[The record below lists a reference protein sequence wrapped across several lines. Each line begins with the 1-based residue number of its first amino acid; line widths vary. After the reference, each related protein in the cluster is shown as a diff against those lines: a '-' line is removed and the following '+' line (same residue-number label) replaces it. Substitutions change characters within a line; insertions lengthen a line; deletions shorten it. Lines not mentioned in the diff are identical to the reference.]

1 MQSPLA
7 NLSNVLEMARD
18 ASINYEQTL
27 KNNEAATRAVL
38 IDPVL
43 RALGWDV
50 ANPYKVEVEKTERY
64 GKDRI
69 SADYALK
76 SNSEVAIV
84 IEAKKLGE
92 NLEQFHRQLID
103 YAFCFRIGR
112 LFLTDGIRWEHF
124 TDLQP
129 YNFAPAQTFDLH
141 SDDLGQV
148 AAYLVQ
154 ELDFALISPDE
165 KQIDLLAEQVEQLR
179 KEITDLKAIENR
191 VKTLESLNL
200 ESQNGEEKPEAEPTP
215 VVSESSDLSD
225 ATISKHSS
233 EETWLPLEN
242 GPSVTGKKARKLRLP
257 DGKEMDIRYWSDV
270 LVEAC
275 RYALKVYPEL
285 QHRLPLSDKARG
297 KTTLIQESE
306 FRSGTNSKPI
316 KVGEQEFHINVNYSA
331 KDTVGNAV
339 HVLSQVPDYLNTTQA
354 AIVFSERA

>member
-7 NLSNVLEMARD
+7 NLSSVLEMVRD
-18 ASINYEQTL
+18 SATSYEQTL

-112 LFLTDGIRWEHF
+112 LFLTDGMRWEHF

-129 YNFAPAQTFDLH
+129 YNFAPARTFDLH

-154 ELDFALISPDE
+154 ELDSALISPDE
-165 KQIDLLAEQVEQLR
+165 RQIDLLAEQVEQLR
-179 KEITDLKAIENR
+179 IEVTDLKAIENR
-191 VKTLESLNL
+191 VRDLESLNRD
-200 ESQNGEEKPEAEPTP
+200 EKPDEEPSR
-215 VVSESSDLSD
+215 VVSESSDSSEVS
-225 ATISKHSS
+225 TSSHSS
-233 EETWLPLEN
+233 EDTWIPLEN
-242 GPSVTGKKARKLRLP
+242 RPNVTGKKARKLRLP
-257 DGKEMDIRYWSDV
+257 DGKEVNTRYWSDV

-275 RYALKVYPEL
+275 RYALKVYPDL
-285 QHRLPLSDKARG
+285 QLQLPLSDKARG

-306 FRSGTNSKPI
+306 FNPDINSKSI
-316 KVGEQEFHINVNYSA
+316 EVGEQEFHANVHYNA
-331 KDTVGNAV
+331 NDTVGNAI
-339 HVLSQVPDYLNTTQA
+339 HVLKQVPDHLKTTQA

>member
-7 NLSNVLEMARD
+7 NLSSVLEMVRD
-18 ASINYEQTL
+18 SATSYEQTL

-76 SNSEVAIV
+76 SSSEVAIV

-129 YNFAPAQTFDLH
+129 YNFAPARTFDLH

-154 ELDFALISPDE
+154 ELDAALISPDE
-165 KQIDLLAEQVEQLR
+165 EQIDLLTEQVEQLR
-179 KEITDLKAIENR
+179 KEVTDLKAIENR
-191 VKTLESLNL
+191 IRALESLNR
-200 ESQNGEEKPEAEPTP
+200 NEEANEEPTT
-215 VVSESSDLSD
+215 VVSESSDSSD
-225 ATISKHSS
+225 VTMSSYSS
-233 EETWLPLEN
+233 EDTWLPLEDRPN
-242 GPSVTGKKARKLRLP
+242 VTGKKARKLRLP
-257 DGKEMDIRYWSDV
+257 DGEELNLGKWNEV
-270 LVEAC
+270 LLKVC
-275 RYALKVYPEL
+275 RYALKVYPDL
-285 QHRLPLSDKARG
+285 QLRLPLTDKAAGERN
-297 KTTLIQESE
+297 LIQEDE
-306 FRSGTNSKPI
+306 FNPKKYCRVITVEEKTFY
-316 KVGEQEFHINVNYSA
+316 VNVNYDSE
-331 KDTVGNAV
+331 DCLDNAL
-339 HVLSQVPDYLNTTQA
+339 HVLKQIPDHLKTTQA